1 MEKNHYFIN
10 IKIIIFFSSEL
21 KSFKIEQFSN
31 EINQNTF
38 GSFLKFGYIP
48 EPNTIYKNIFKLEK
62 GSLIELNILK
72 DELKFTKKKYF
83 NLIGFLKQQKKLDK
97 DNSSLEQRLTLA
109 IERVHLSDAP
119 LGIFLSSGIDSSL
132 LLSISAQK
140 LGKKLTLL
148 LLATNLRVITKQNKL
163 QKLLNI

>member
-1 MEKNHYFIN
+1 MDP
-10 IKIIIFFSSEL
+10 
-21 KSFKIEQFSN
+21 
-31 EINQNTF
+31 
-38 GSFLKFGYIP
+38 FLKFGYIP

-109 IERVHLSDAP
+109 IERVHLSDAIKVYFYQVELTP
-119 LGIFLSSGIDSSL
+119 RCYCLFLL
-132 LLSISAQK
+132 K
-140 LGKKLTLL
+140 
-148 LLATNLRVITKQNKL
+148 N
-163 QKLLNI
+163 